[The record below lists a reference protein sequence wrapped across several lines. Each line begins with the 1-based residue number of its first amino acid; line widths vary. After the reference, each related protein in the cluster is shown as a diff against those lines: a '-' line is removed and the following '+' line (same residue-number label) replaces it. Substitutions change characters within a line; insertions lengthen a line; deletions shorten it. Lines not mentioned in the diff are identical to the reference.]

1 MRTGMIILAGGVGVR
16 MGKPIPKQFILLAG
30 KPIIVHVL
38 EKAEQLRDVESVVIT
53 CPREY
58 VDETETL
65 LRHRNLGPRFS
76 CIEGGATRQESV
88 YKGLKALAGFDRVV
102 IHEAVRPFVT
112 AEEYRDLIDSEHEN
126 ALYGAP
132 IPFTVVAGGDVV
144 EETFE
149 RSRLVNVQLPQKFD
163 YSKLLEAHE
172 RALADGKTDYTE
184 DASMFF
190 DYLGEPVRILK
201 GSERNIK
208 ITDPVDLIV
217 GEAIYNEY
225 ILGRA
230 QQ

>member
-38 EKAEQLRDVESVVIT
+38 EKVELLDDVERVVIT
-53 CPREY
+53 CPKEY
-58 VDETETL
+58 VAEMDQL
-65 LRHRNLGPRFS
+65 IAHRNFGSKFG
-76 CIEGGATRQESV
+76 CVEGGVTRQESV
-88 YKGLKALAGFDRVV
+88 YKGLQALEGFDRVI

-112 AEEYRDLIDSEHEN
+112 HEEFRALIDSEHDN
-126 ALYGAP
+126 AFYGAP
-132 IPFTVVAGGDVV
+132 IPFTVLSGHDYV
-144 EETFE
+144 EGTFE
-149 RSRLVNVQLPQKFD
+149 RASLVNVQLPQKFD
-163 YSKLLEAHE
+163 YARLVEAHKL
-172 RALADGKTDYTE
+172 ALADGKTDYTE
-184 DASMFF
+184 DASMFY
-190 DYLGEPVRILK
+190 DYLKEPVRILK
-201 GSERNIK
+201 GTERNIK